1 MQRPTGRLEVFRVNF
16 AESQRNPGKHPTGLI
31 IVIIMHVLLAYAL
44 VSGLAKKVVDKVM
57 VTETKL
63 VEAPPPPPPPP
74 PKDLPPPPKN
84 LPPPPVYVPPPPVD
98 VTPPPTPNQITTT
111 NVMPPPPA
119 DVKIQPPAPPAPA
132 PVAIAARPARI
143 NSNDPS
149 CRPEYPAAATRA
161 GATGTSRIKFTVDA
175 QGKVTSAEV
184 VGSSG
189 PTREH
194 RLLDK
199 TAQAALS
206 TCPFTPGND
215 STGKPVG
222 TEVVV
227 EYVWKL
233 E

>member
-1 MQRPTGRLEVFRVNF
+1 VNF

-31 IVIIMHVLLAYAL
+31 IVVVMHFLLAYAL

-98 VTPPPTPNQITTT
+98 VPPPPIAPQITTT
-111 NVMPPPPA
+111 TVMPPPAPETRL
-119 DVKIQPPAPPAPA
+119 VPPSPPAPPAPSI
-132 PVAIAARPARI
+132 VARAARVDATDPA
-143 NSNDPS
+143 
-149 CRPEYPAAATRA
+149 CRPDYPPAALRA
-161 GATGTSRIKFTVDA
+161 QVAGTSRIRFTVDA
-175 QGKVTSAEV
+175 NGKVTGADV

-194 RLLDK
+194 RLLDNAAK
-199 TAQAALS
+199 AALAS
-206 TCPFTPGND
+206 CPIKVGID
-215 STGKPVG
+215 AEGHPVG
-222 TEVVV
+222 TQVEVA
-227 EYVWKL
+227 YTWKL

>member
-1 MQRPTGRLEVFRVNF
+1 VNF

-31 IVIIMHVLLAYAL
+31 IVVIMHVLLAYAL

-57 VTETKL
+57 VTETKV

-98 VTPPPTPNQITTT
+98 VPPPPIAPTITTT
-111 NVMPPPPA
+111 NVMPPPAPDRKVEPA
-119 DVKIQPPAPPAPA
+119 APPAPPAPS
-132 PVAIAARPARI
+132 ITARAARI
-143 NSNDPS
+143 NANDPA
-149 CRPEYPAAATRA
+149 CKPEFPPAALRA
-161 GATGTSRIKFTVDA
+161 QVSGVSRIRFTVDA
-175 QGKVTSAEV
+175 NGKVTSADV

-194 RLLDK
+194 RLLDN
-199 TAQAALS
+199 AAKVALG
-206 TCPFTPGND
+206 TCPFTAGVDAN
-215 STGKPVG
+215 G
-222 TEVVV
+222 TPIGTQVEVS
-227 EYVWKL
+227 YAWKL

>member
-1 MQRPTGRLEVFRVNF
+1 MNF

-31 IVIIMHVLLAYAL
+31 IVVIMHVLLAYAL

-57 VTETKL
+57 VTETKV

-98 VTPPPTPNQITTT
+98 VPPPPIAAQITTT
-111 NVMPPPPA
+111 NVMPPPAPEPRLAPPA
-119 DVKIQPPAPPAPA
+119 PPAPPAPA
-132 PVAIAARPARI
+132 GVVARAARVDAT
-143 NSNDPS
+143 DPS
-149 CRPEYPAAATRA
+149 CRPDYPAAAARA
-161 GATGTSRIKFTVDA
+161 QATGTSRIRFTVDA
-175 QGKVTSAEV
+175 NGKVTAADV

-194 RLLDK
+194 RLLDN
-199 TAQAALS
+199 AAKSALAS
-206 TCPFTPGND
+206 CPIKVGVD
-215 STGKPVG
+215 AEGRPVG
-222 TEVVV
+222 TQVEVI
-227 EYVWKL
+227 YTWKL

>member
-1 MQRPTGRLEVFRVNF
+1 VNF

-31 IVIIMHVLLAYAL
+31 IVVIMHVLLAYAL

-98 VTPPPTPNQITTT
+98 VPPPPIAPQITTT
-111 NVMPPPPA
+111 TTLPPPA
-119 DVKIQPPAPPAPA
+119 PETRLVPPSPPAPPAPA
-132 PVAIAARPARI
+132 IVARAARVDATDPA
-143 NSNDPS
+143 
-149 CRPEYPAAATRA
+149 CRPEFPPAALRA
-161 GATGTSRIKFTVDA
+161 QVQGTSRIRFTVDA
-175 QGKVTSAEV
+175 TGKVTAADV

-194 RLLDK
+194 RLLDNAAK
-199 TAQAALS
+199 AALAS
-206 TCPFTPGND
+206 CPIKVGID
-215 STGKPVG
+215 AEGHPVG
-222 TEVVV
+222 TQVEVA
-227 EYVWKL
+227 YTWKL

>member
-1 MQRPTGRLEVFRVNF
+1 MNF

-98 VTPPPTPNQITTT
+98 VTPPPTQNQIQTTT
-111 NVMPPPPA
+111 VMPPPAPE
-119 DVKIQPPAPPAPA
+119 VKIAPPAPPAPPAPA
-132 PVAIAARPARI
+132 IQARPARI
-143 NSNDPS
+143 NANDPA
-149 CRPEYPAAATRA
+149 CKPDYPAAAQRA
-161 GATGTSRIKFTVDA
+161 NATGVSKIRFTVDA
-175 QGKVTSAEV
+175 NGKVTNAEV

-199 TAQAALS
+199 AAQAALS
-206 TCPFTPGND
+206 TCPFQPGVD
-215 STGKPVG
+215 DTGKPVG
-222 TEVVV
+222 TTVDV
-227 EYVWKL
+227 EYSWKL
-233 E
+233 D

>member
-1 MQRPTGRLEVFRVNF
+1 MNF

-44 VSGLAKKVVDKVM
+44 VSGLAKKVVDVVKV
-57 VTETKL
+57 
-63 VEAPPPPPPPP
+63 VEAKAVDAPPPPPPPP

-98 VTPPPTPNQITTT
+98 VPPPPVQQTITTT
-111 NVMPPPPA
+111 NVLPPPA
-119 DVKIQPPAPPAPA
+119 PDRKVEPVAPPAPTAA
-132 PVAIAARPARI
+132 PVAARAARVDA
-143 NSNDPS
+143 NDPA
-149 CRPEYPAAATRA
+149 CKPDFPPAAVRA
-161 GATGTSRIKFTVDA
+161 GATGISRIKLTVDA
-175 QGKVTSAEV
+175 AGKVTNAEV

-194 RLLDK
+194 RLLDN
-199 TAQAALS
+199 AAKAAFS
-206 TCPFTPGND
+206 TCHVYPGID
-215 STGKPVG
+215 EQGRPVG
-222 TEVVV
+222 TTTVA

>member
-1 MQRPTGRLEVFRVNF
+1 VNF

-31 IVIIMHVLLAYAL
+31 IVVIMHVLLAYAL

-98 VTPPPTPNQITTT
+98 VPPPPIAPQITTT
-111 NVMPPPPA
+111 NVMPPPAPEPRLSPPS
-119 DVKIQPPAPPAPA
+119 PPAPPAPA
-132 PVAIAARPARI
+132 APPQTRAAVVTA
-143 NSNDPS
+143 NDPS
-149 CRPEYPAAATRA
+149 CRPDYPAAAARA
-161 GATGTSRIKFTVDA
+161 QVTGISRIRFTVDA
-175 QGKVTSAEV
+175 NAKVVAAEV
-184 VGSSG
+184 VSPSG

-194 RLLDK
+194 RLLDN
-199 TAQAALS
+199 AAKSALA
-206 TCPFTPGND
+206 TCPI
-215 STGKPVG
+215 KVG
-222 TEVVV
+222 TDAEGRPIGTVV
-227 EYVWKL
+227 EVIYTWKL